1 MRTLHGVLL
10 VALGSCPHTFAQT
23 CRPLCSFDSQYTQS
37 CQISR
42 WYTTALLERLQGDGV
57 WGQIAAKSFSCES
70 LNGSD
75 CENATS
81 CQVSGSG
88 CAADRAWMARK
99 LASPLWQGGASL
111 GAKCGLLGQ
120 VMAGEAE
127 CMEMDE
133 AACDSYNGTAGCLW
147 DPVRSSCGLPPAVVL
162 ALLRQ
167 DFRDELV
174 RLALRRERCASVTS
188 QDLCKGSCWWDAA
201 AMRCNL
207 LAVEALLAVV
217 DEDCPLRTVLSTQAA
232 CDELSEESCR
242 AAAWQS
248 GSQDCIWVN
257 GCQANPRTLEMVLLR
272 QLGLMTAQMEDSMT
286 SSMATC
292 GNLTDCAQTPAF
304 CVEDLPPLHGA
315 AVQRASNV
323 ALPLLLLWVVH
334 AAGLSA

>member
-1 MRTLHGVLL
+1 MLCEGVLL
-10 VALGSCPHTFAQT
+10 VALSICPHTLAQT
-23 CRPLCSFDSQYTQS
+23 CKPLCSFDSQYTQS

-57 WGQIAAKSFSCES
+57 WGQIAATSFLCES

-147 DPVRSSCGLPPAVVL
+147 DPVRSSCGLPPTVVL

-167 DFRDELV
+167 EL
-174 RLALRRERCASVTS
+174 
-188 QDLCKGSCWWDAA
+188 
-201 AMRCNL
+201 
-207 LAVEALLAVV
+207 
-217 DEDCPLRTVLSTQAA
+217 LS
-232 CDELSEESCR
+232 
-242 AAAWQS
+242 
-248 GSQDCIWVN
+248 IK
-257 GCQANPRTLEMVLLR
+257 
-272 QLGLMTAQMEDSMT
+272 
-286 SSMATC
+286 
-292 GNLTDCAQTPAF
+292 
-304 CVEDLPPLHGA
+304 
-315 AVQRASNV
+315 
-323 ALPLLLLWVVH
+323 
-334 AAGLSA
+334 